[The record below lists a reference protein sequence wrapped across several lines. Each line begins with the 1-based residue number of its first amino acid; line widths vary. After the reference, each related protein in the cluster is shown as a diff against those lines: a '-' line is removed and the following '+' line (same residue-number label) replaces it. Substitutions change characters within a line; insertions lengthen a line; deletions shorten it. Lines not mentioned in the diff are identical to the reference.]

1 MSAIWPQKLANLING
16 SNPTKT
22 NNTRKGPFIVISINQ
37 IYKTIKRSAKVQE
50 DQSNSKHFSK
60 RWRERGE
67 VTSHKD
73 SREIDTI
80 VLSTWSLNLLQDQ
93 NRNKVKSHKIIF
105 GWEPLKRL
113 LNHNLSM
120 SKERTIMHQH
130 FKTCHICKP
139 KVKFHIPHNKGN
151 LHQQD
156 QIYQRNILLTAISAK
171 VELNIREKNRKNH
184 FMMPPNL
191 LLKNNLN
198 LWSEK
203 MSLKQ
208 IPSRNLLSQLTK
220 TQTQEE

>member
-1 MSAIWPQKLANLING
+1 
-16 SNPTKT
+16 
-22 NNTRKGPFIVISINQ
+22 
-37 IYKTIKRSAKVQE
+37 
-50 DQSNSKHFSK
+50 
-60 RWRERGE
+60 
-67 VTSHKD
+67 
-73 SREIDTI
+73 
-80 VLSTWSLNLLQDQ
+80 
-93 NRNKVKSHKIIF
+93 
-105 GWEPLKRL
+105 
-113 LNHNLSM
+113 
-120 SKERTIMHQH
+120 MHQH

-151 LHQQD
+151 LQQQD